1 MLMHVSP
8 CRTLAS
14 SRHQK
19 KAFLVRLN
27 NPNDGVERL
36 EQWRQKF
43 KIIVYATIFLLGI
56 FVIGGGGSRIFKE
69 WKVRLNQELQY
80 IAQQMYLPNL
90 TQAQTREG
98 MNPKEW
104 IAKSAMRLLPLG
116 QYVQANEGLENEVED
131 EATAEMILRAQAK
144 DEHEVDANGNLVGG
158 ENTQA
163 KLDAAL
169 PSGGGADTSLENL
182 KDFDYLLSHF
192 YTVDSTTMIGPEQLD
207 AESLVNENMKITP
220 SSGGYK
226 VLIFHTHSQETF
238 ADSVE
243 GDPSTSIV
251 GIGEYLTQRLNEKG
265 ISTLHDTGVYDLING
280 KLDRSKAYEFSEE
293 GVRPILASNPEIE
306 VVIDLHRDGVGNDT
320 HLVTEVDGKPT
331 AKIMFFNGLS
341 RTRSNGDLTSLPNPY
356 IQDNLAFSLQ
366 MQLAAENSYPG
377 FARHIY
383 LKGYRYS
390 LHMMPK
396 SLLIEAGAQ
405 TNTVEEMKNAMDVLS
420 NLLYQVLAG

>member
-1 MLMHVSP
+1 M
-8 CRTLAS
+8 
-14 SRHQK
+14 
-19 KAFLVRLN
+19 
-27 NPNDGVERL
+27 
-36 EQWRQKF
+36 EQWNRKL
-43 KIIVYATIFLLGI
+43 KIILYTVFFCLGI
-56 FVIGGGGSRIFKE
+56 FVIGGGGSRILKE
-69 WKVRLNQELQY
+69 WKLAWNQNLQLW
-80 IAQQMYLPNL
+80 AEQMYLPNL
-90 TQAQTREG
+90 TQVQDHEI
-98 MNPKEW
+98 PSLQEW
-104 IAKSAMRLLPLG
+104 IAENAMKMLPLG
-116 QYVQANEGLENEVED
+116 AYVQAKEGLQNEVED
-131 EATAEMILRAQAK
+131 QMTTEMILRAQAG
-144 DEHEVDANGNLVGG
+144 DEHEVGADGNLVSG

-163 KLDAAL
+163 KLDAAA
-169 PSGGGADTSLENL
+169 PAAGGVDTSLEKM
-182 KDFDYLLSHF
+182 KDFEYLLSNF
-192 YTVDSTTMIGPEQLD
+192 YTVDSTTMIDAGQLD
-207 AESLVNENMKITP
+207 AEALLSENMKITP

-251 GIGEYLTQRLNEKG
+251 GVGEYLTQRLNEKG

-293 GVRPILASNPEIE
+293 GVRPILAENPEIE

-320 HLVTEVDGKPT
+320 HLVTDVNGKPT

-366 MQLAAENSYPG
+366 MQVAAENRFPG

-405 TNTVEEMKNAMDVLS
+405 TNTVEEMKNAMDVLAD
-420 NLLYQVLAG
+420 LLYQVLA